1 MNKGNIWLVSD
12 LHFSHKNIVKYSTN
26 RKNELNLDENDNE
39 MLKKHDEALIRRW
52 NYTVK
57 KYDTVYILGDF
68 SFATTDET
76 RKVLEKLNGKKH
88 LIIGNHDAS
97 CKGLDNYFESVSQIK
112 EVTFKKT
119 VYPFLDENMHCIMC
133 HFPMM
138 AWNRRMHGAIMVHGH
153 CHGSLDEI
161 NKQSEEL
168 RVDIGFDSELA
179 DGGLVSLEQLYNY
192 MKFDVAKGKTFQEH
206 LDYLVEKY
214 NFRA

>member
-1 MNKGNIWLVSD
+1 MNNGNIWLVSD

-26 RKNELNLDENDNE
+26 RKTELNLDENDNE

-76 RKVLEKLNGKKH
+76 RKILEKLNGKKH

-133 HFPMM
+133 HFPMI
-138 AWNRRMHGAIMVHGH
+138 AWNRRMHGSIMVHGH

>member
-1 MNKGNIWLVSD
+1 M
-12 LHFSHKNIVKYSTN
+12 
-26 RKNELNLDENDNE
+26 
-39 MLKKHDEALIRRW
+39 
-52 NYTVK
+52 
-57 KYDTVYILGDF
+57 
-68 SFATTDET
+68 
-76 RKVLEKLNGKKH
+76 
-88 LIIGNHDAS
+88 IIGNHDAS
-97 CKGLDNYFESVSQIK
+97 CKSLTNYFESVSQIK

-133 HFPMM
+133 HYPMI
-138 AWNRRMHGAIMVHGH
+138 AWNRRMHGSIMVHGH

-161 NKQSEEL
+161 NKLSEEL
-168 RVDIGFDSELA
+168 RIDIGFDSELA